1 MGSPIGEYRLII
13 AFEADERDPKV
24 DIPDQPTSDQTKA
37 RTAWVPQL
45 RIASGLTLFTFA
57 ATHFI
62 NHALGLVSV
71 EAMEVGQDVRQW
83 VTRSGLGVALL
94 ISAATVHF
102 VLGITKF
109 ISTRTWRLG
118 RRDIVQLIFGLLIPI
133 FLIRHVLGTR
143 GIEEM
148 FGVEASYTYAL
159 WAMWPNEALWQVCLM
174 TLVWVHGCIGIHHWL
189 IVRAWY
195 RRSFWLWN
203 GLAVAIPAL
212 AYAGY
217 VAAGRVGKLQSTY
230 SNPFTAE
237 QYGTFVSTLN
247 VTNTIYYV
255 ILGGA
260 LGIWLLL
267 LIGRR
272 FSRRVV
278 VTYANGP
285 AVPASRGLSVLE
297 ISRINRIPHASVC
310 GGRARCSTCR
320 VRVIEG
326 HETLPPPAE
335 TETRV
340 LKRIAAPA
348 NVRLACQLRPVD
360 NLTISTLMPGNV
372 DATRGVVI
380 DQYHWGVEQEAT
392 ILFCD
397 LRGFTKMSEGKL
409 SYDVVFLLNQFL
421 GRMAEAIQDSGGF
434 VDKFMGDGIMAI
446 FGMETPVQDS
456 ARDAIRAAR
465 AMGGVLDGLNQSLRE
480 ELPAPLQIGIG
491 LNTGPVVLG
500 RIGAGHR
507 TDAAARITALGETV
521 NTASRLEGLTKQLD
535 VQIVV
540 STATME
546 ASGLT
551 PGERMERRDVDVRG
565 LSQQVA
571 VYTATRATDLPSS
584 DNG

>member
-1 MGSPIGEYRLII
+1 MS
-13 AFEADERDPKV
+13 
-24 DIPDQPTSDQTKA
+24 TSDQQTPDQATA
-37 RTAWVPQL
+37 RSYFVPQL
-45 RIASGLTLFTFA
+45 RITTGLILFTFA
-57 ATHFI
+57 ITHFL
-62 NHALGLVSV
+62 NHSLGLISV
-71 EAMEVGQDVRQW
+71 DAMQAGRDARVW
-83 VTRSGLGVALL
+83 VTQSTLGTAIL

-102 VLGITKF
+102 VLGIAKF
-109 ISTRTWRLG
+109 IGTRTWRLG
-118 RRDIVQLIFGLLIPI
+118 VRDIVQLVFGLLVPV

-148 FGVEASYTYAL
+148 FGIEADYAYAL
-159 WAMWPNEALWQVCLM
+159 WAMWPNEALWQSMLM
-174 TLVWVHGCIGIHHWL
+174 TLVWVHGCIGLHHWL
-189 IVRAWY
+189 IVRSWY
-195 RRSFWLWN
+195 RRLLWLWN
-203 GLAVAIPAL
+203 GLAVAVPAL

-217 VAAGRVGKLQSTY
+217 VAAGRVSKLQSTY
-230 SNPFTAE
+230 SNPFSSE
-237 QYGTFVSTLN
+237 QYGTFVSTLQA
-247 VTNTIYYV
+247 TNTVYYV

-267 LIGRR
+267 VIWQRL
-272 FSRRVV
+272 SRRIV

-285 AVPASRGLSVLE
+285 AIPATRGLSVLD
-297 ISRINRIPHASVC
+297 ISRIHRVPHASVC

-326 HETLPPPAE
+326 AETLPPPSE
-335 TETRV
+335 TEIKV

-348 NVRLACQLRPVD
+348 NVRLACQLRPAAD
-360 NLTISTLMPGNV
+360 LTISTLLPGNV
-372 DATRGVVI
+372 DATRGIAI

-446 FGMETPVQDS
+446 FGMQTSVQEGAIS
-456 ARDAIRAAR
+456 AIKAAR
-465 AMGGVLDGLNQSLRE
+465 AMGGVLDGLNQTLRE

-521 NTASRLEGLTKQLD
+521 NTASRLEGLTKPLD
-535 VQIVV
+535 VQIIVAD
-540 STATME
+540 STIR

-551 PGERMERRDVDVRG
+551 PGDSMTCQDVDVRG
-565 LSQQVA
+565 LSQPVT
-571 VYTATRATDLPSS
+571 VYATKRATELPSTTT
-584 DNG
+584 G

>member
-1 MGSPIGEYRLII
+1 M
-13 AFEADERDPKV
+13 DT
-24 DIPDQPTSDQTKA
+24 PDQPTSDQPKT
-37 RTAWVPQL
+37 RTYFVPQL
-45 RIASGLTLFTFA
+45 RIASGLILFTFVI
-57 ATHFI
+57 THFI
-62 NHALGLVSV
+62 NHGLGLVSIN
-71 EAMEVGQDVRQW
+71 AMQAGQDVRIW
-83 VTRSGLGVALL
+83 VTRSDLGTVLL
-94 ISAATVHF
+94 IAAVTVHF
-102 VLGITKF
+102 VLGIATF
-109 ISTRTWRLG
+109 IGTRTWRLG
-118 RRDIVQLIFGLLIPI
+118 RRDFVQLTFGLLIPI

-148 FGVEASYTYAL
+148 FGIESDYAYAL
-159 WAMWPNEALWQVCLM
+159 WAMWPNEALWQAILM

-189 IVRAWY
+189 IIRPWY
-195 RRSFWLWN
+195 RRLLWLWN
-203 GLAVAIPAL
+203 GLAVCIPAL

-217 VAAGRVGKLQSTY
+217 VSAGRVSKLQSSY
-230 SNPFTAE
+230 SNPFSAE
-237 QYGTFVSTLN
+237 QYSTFVSTLQ
-247 VTNTIYYV
+247 VTNTVYYV

-260 LGIWLLL
+260 FGIWLLL
-267 LIGRR
+267 LIWQR

-278 VTYANGP
+278 VAYANGP
-285 AVPASRGLSVLE
+285 AISATRGLSVLD

-326 HETLPPPAE
+326 LETLPPPSE
-335 TETRV
+335 TETKV
-340 LKRIAAPA
+340 LERIAAPA
-348 NVRLACQLRPVD
+348 NVRLACQLHPTA

-372 DATRGVVI
+372 DATRGIAV

-421 GRMAEAIQDSGGF
+421 GRMAETIQDSGGF

-446 FGMETPVQDS
+446 FGIETSVQKG
-456 ARDAIRAAR
+456 AVNAIKAAR

-507 TDAAARITALGETV
+507 TEAAARITALGETV
-521 NTASRLEGLTKQLD
+521 NTASRLEGLTKPLD
-535 VQIVV
+535 VQIIV
-540 STATME
+540 SNTTIS

-551 PGERMERRDVDVRG
+551 PNERLARRDVEVRG
-565 LSQQVA
+565 LSHQVA
-571 VYTATRATDLPSS
+571 VYVAKRATDLPSS
-584 DNG
+584 GHG